1 VPFVCVLALGL
12 LRTRSSDLVQHRR
25 PPRRAAWSRRRPCTC
40 RGAMDA
46 FVASLATSRC
56 FPRGEWST
64 PAPNPPCTP
73 AHRLA
78 PPLATTRTRAT
89 PEPPDP
95 QPTAQIRSDPG
106 KPARMSQPSSS
117 RHPFAKEPPCFFSFT
132 SRSSHHRVF
141 LAHRSRFLRF
151 SPESLFFFTV

>member
-1 VPFVCVLALGL
+1 VPFVRVLALGL
-12 LRTRSSDLVQHRR
+12 LRARSSDLVQRRR
-25 PPRRAAWSRRRPCTC
+25 PPRRAARSRRRPCTC

-46 FVASLATSRC
+46 FASSLATSRC

-64 PAPNPPCTP
+64 PAPNPSPCTT

-78 PPLATTRTRAT
+78 PPLATARTRAT

-106 KPARMSQPSSS
+106 QLARIGQPSSS
-117 RHPFAKEPPCFFSFT
+117 CRPFAKEPPCFFSFT

-141 LAHRSRFLRF
+141 LADRSRFLCF
-151 SPESLFFFTV
+151 SP